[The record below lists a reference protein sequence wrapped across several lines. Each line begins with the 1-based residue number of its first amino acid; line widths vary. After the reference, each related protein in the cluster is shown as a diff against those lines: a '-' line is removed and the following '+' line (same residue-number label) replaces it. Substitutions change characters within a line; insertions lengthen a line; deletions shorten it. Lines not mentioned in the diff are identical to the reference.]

1 MFKLRIIGNKRVI
14 YIVFILLLLDF
25 GFQVYHNLVEYK
37 NYPITIFE
45 RKFGYYDPKTKYQ
58 ILRGNI
64 DDAIQFFEIITNN
77 EEGWEEIKRNVNEII
92 KFNKK
97 NEIYCKIKYSI
108 NGEDNTIITIYSK
121 YKKRYPFASNQI
133 ILFKNEVKSD

>member
-37 NYPITIFE
+37 NYPITICE

-97 NEIYCKIKYSI
+97 MKYI
-108 NGEDNTIITIYSK
+108 AK
-121 YKKRYPFASNQI
+121 
-133 ILFKNEVKSD
+133 